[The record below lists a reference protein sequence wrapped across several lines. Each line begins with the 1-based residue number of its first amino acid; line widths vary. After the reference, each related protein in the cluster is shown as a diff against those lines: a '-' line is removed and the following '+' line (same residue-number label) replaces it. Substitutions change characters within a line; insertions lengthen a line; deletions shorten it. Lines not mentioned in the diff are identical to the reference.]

1 MAPPLLSSW
10 PLIGRLAAAR
20 VLIGWC
26 WRWPASPASLP
37 RMAESRAWL
46 TSLSFPRT
54 LPSNLVDF
62 RGEREWWS
70 RIRLQ
75 WAILGSIGP
84 APAAT
89 ASTQLIYPLCSETL
103 QLIVVKK
110 SQTSVVMMSSMLGQQ
125 PLSPGNLKAMCPS
138 SAMSA
143 QHHIICH
150 SYSFLH

>member
-1 MAPPLLSSW
+1 M
-10 PLIGRLAAAR
+10 LA
-20 VLIGWC
+20 
-26 WRWPASPASLP
+26 
-37 RMAESRAWL
+37 L
-46 TSLSFPRT
+46 TSLARLASSHGREPG
-54 LPSNLVDF
+54 LADF
-62 RGEREWWS
+62 SLIPTYITIQFGWFQRREWWS

-143 QHHIICH
+143 QHHNLPQPQLPSLSSICAN
-150 SYSFLH
+150 FLQFCPILCWGSCRES